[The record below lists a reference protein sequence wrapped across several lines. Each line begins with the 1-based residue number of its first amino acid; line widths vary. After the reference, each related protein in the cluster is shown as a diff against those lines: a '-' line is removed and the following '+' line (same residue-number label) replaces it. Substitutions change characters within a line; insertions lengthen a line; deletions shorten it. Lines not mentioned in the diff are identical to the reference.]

1 MSLEIKSATSRRE
14 LSRFIDVP
22 WRIIDRKQYPQ
33 WVPPLRI
40 SVKDVLVRKNPFY
53 NNADREL
60 FIAYRDGK
68 PVGRIA
74 AIENRAH
81 NEFHSDKVGFFG
93 FFECADDQE
102 AANALFDAANDW
114 LRARGLDTM
123 RGPMNP
129 STNQECGLL
138 IEGFRFQPS
147 FMTAWNPRYYTKLM
161 DGAGFTKAKDLVAYF
176 IPLTGKRPFVLPER
190 FAKHAQRAVV
200 DGVTFRDVDLR
211 HFNREIDICWD
222 IYNAAWEKN
231 WGFVPM
237 QREEFV
243 HMAKDLKPLLIPQ
256 FAFIAEVQGK
266 PAGVMINLPDY
277 SYALAKIGNGRLF
290 PTGIFKLLAS
300 RKKIKV
306 GRLMVMGVK
315 AEHRTRSVFALFGHE
330 LYRRAMEYGALGGE
344 ASWILEDNYAMT
356 RPMEAMGAKV
366 YRKWRIYDRPI
377 TSSRPERGEGESLS
391 FAALRTTTGAA

>member
-1 MSLEIKSATSRRE
+1 
-14 LSRFIDVP
+14 
-22 WRIIDRKQYPQ
+22 
-33 WVPPLRI
+33 
-40 SVKDVLVRKNPFY
+40 
-53 NNADREL
+53 
-60 FIAYRDGK
+60 
-68 PVGRIA
+68 
-74 AIENRAH
+74 
-81 NEFHSDKVGFFG
+81 
-93 FFECADDQE
+93 
-102 AANALFDAANDW
+102 
-114 LRARGLDTM
+114 
-123 RGPMNP
+123 
-129 STNQECGLL
+129 
-138 IEGFRFQPS
+138 
-147 FMTAWNPRYYTKLM
+147 MTAWNPRYYTKLM

-176 IPLTGKRPFVLPER
+176 IPLSGKRPFVLPER
-190 FAKHAQRAVV
+190 FAAHAKRAVA

-256 FAFIAEVQGK
+256 FAFIAEVHGK

-277 SYALAKIGNGRLF
+277 SYALMKIGNGRLF

-315 AEHRTRSVFALFGHE
+315 AEHRTRSIFALFGHE
-330 LYRRAMEYGALGGE
+330 LYRRAMEYGVLGGE
-344 ASWILEDNYAMT
+344 ASWILEDNFAMT

-366 YRKWRIYDRPI
+366 YRKWRIYDR
-377 TSSRPERGEGESLS
+377 
-391 FAALRTTTGAA
+391 AVK

>member
-1 MSLEIKSATSRRE
+1 VPVQITAATSRRDVN
-14 LSRFIDVP
+14 RFIDVP
-22 WRIIDRKQYPQ
+22 WRLIDRKQYPQ
-33 WVPPLRI
+33 WVPPLRV
-40 SVKDVLVRKNPFY
+40 SVKDVLDRKNPFY
-53 NNADREL
+53 NNAEREL

-81 NEFHSDKVGFFG
+81 NEFHGDKVGFFG
-93 FFECADDQE
+93 FFECADDPE
-102 AANALFDAANDW
+102 AAGALFDAATDW
-114 LRARGLDTM
+114 LKNRGLDTM

-176 IPLTGKRPFVLPER
+176 IPLSGKRPFVLPER
-190 FAKHAQRAVV
+190 FTAHAKRAIAEN
-200 DGVTFRDVDLR
+200 GVTFRDVDLR
-211 HFNREIDICWD
+211 HFQREIDVCWD
-222 IYNAAWEKN
+222 IYNSAWEKN

-256 FAFIAEVQGK
+256 FAFIAEVHGK

-366 YRKWRIYDRPI
+366 YRKWRIYDRAI
-377 TSSRPERGEGESLS
+377 HQSSNDS
-391 FAALRTTTGAA
+391 TG

>member
-1 MSLEIKSATSRRE
+1 VSLEIRPATSRRDM
-14 LSRFIDVP
+14 SRFIDVP

-81 NEFHSDKVGFFG
+81 NEFHGDKVGFFG
-93 FFECADDQE
+93 FFECADDPE

-114 LRARGLDTM
+114 LRDRGLDTM

-161 DGAGFTKAKDLVAYF
+161 DGAGFTKAKDLLAYF
-176 IPLTGKRPFVLPER
+176 IPLSGKRPFVLPER
-190 FAKHAQRAVV
+190 FAAHAKRAIA
-200 DGVTFRDVDLR
+200 DGAVTFRDVDLR
-211 HFNREIDICWD
+211 HFDREIDICWD

-243 HMAKDLKPLLIPQ
+243 HMAKDLKPLLLQQ
-256 FAFIAEVQGK
+256 FAFIAQVHGK

-300 RKKIKV
+300 KKKIKI

-366 YRKWRIYDRPI
+366 YRKWRIYDRLI
-377 TSSRPERGEGESLS
+377 K
-391 FAALRTTTGAA
+391 

>member
-1 MSLEIKSATSRRE
+1 VTLHIAVAASRRDV
-14 LSRFIDVP
+14 SKFIDVP
-22 WRIIDRKQYPQ
+22 WRLIDRKEYPQ
-33 WVPPLRI
+33 WVPPLRL
-40 SVKDVLVRKNPFY
+40 SVKDVIDRKNPFY
-53 NNADREL
+53 KNAEREL

-68 PVGRIA
+68 VVGRIA

-81 NEFHSDKVGFFG
+81 NQFHEDKVGFWG

-102 AANALFDAANDW
+102 AANALFTAAEGW

-138 IEGFRFQPS
+138 VEGFRFQPS
-147 FMTAWNPRYYTKLM
+147 FMTCWNPRYYTKLV
-161 DGAGFTKAKDLVAYF
+161 DNAGFTKTKDLLAYF
-176 IPLTGKRPFVLPER
+176 IPLSGKRPFVLPDR
-190 FAKHAQRAVV
+190 FAKHAERALKES
-200 DGVTFRDVDLR
+200 GVTFRDVDLR
-211 HFNREIDICWD
+211 HFQREIDVCWD
-222 IYNAAWEKN
+222 IYNSAWEKN

-237 QREEFV
+237 LREEFV

-256 FAFIAEVQGK
+256 FAFIAEVHGK

-277 SYALAKIGNGRLF
+277 SYALTKIGNGRLL
-290 PTGIFKLLAS
+290 PTGIFTLLAS

-315 AEHRTRSVFALFGHE
+315 AEHRSRSVFALFAYE
-330 LYRRAMEYGALGGE
+330 LYRRAVEYGALGGE
-344 ASWILEDNYAMT
+344 ASWILEDNIRLT

-366 YRKWRIYDRPI
+366 YRKWRIYDRAIP
-377 TSSRPERGEGESLS
+377 
-391 FAALRTTTGAA
+391 

>member
-1 MSLEIKSATSRRE
+1 VTLDIRPATTKKDVAK
-14 LSRFIDVP
+14 FIDVP
-22 WRIIDRKQYPQ
+22 WQLIDPKEYPQ
-33 WVPPLRI
+33 WVPPLRM
-40 SVKDVLVRKNPFY
+40 SVMDVIDRKNPFY
-53 NNADREL
+53 RKAEREL

-68 PVGRIA
+68 VVGRIA

-81 NEFHSDKVGFFG
+81 NEFHEDKVGFFG

-102 AANALFDAANDW
+102 AANALFSAAEGW
-114 LRARGLDTM
+114 LKGRGLNVM

-147 FMTAWNPRYYTKLM
+147 FMTCWNPRYYTKLT
-161 DGAGFTKAKDLVAYF
+161 DAAGFTKAKDLVAYF
-176 IPLTGKRPFVLPER
+176 IPLSGKRPFVLPER
-190 FAKHAQRAVV
+190 FAKHAERALKESE
-200 DGVTFRDVDLR
+200 VTFRDVDLG
-211 HFNREIDICWD
+211 HFQREIDVCWD

-243 HMAKDLKPLLIPQ
+243 HMAKDLKPLLVPQ
-256 FAFIAEVQGK
+256 FAFVAEVKGK

-277 SYALAKIGNGRLF
+277 SYAQMKIPSGRLLPF
-290 PTGIFKLLAS
+290 GWLKLLLS

-315 AEHRTRSVFALFGHE
+315 QEYRSRSVFALFAYE
-330 LYRRAMEYGALGGE
+330 LYRRAKAYGALGGE

-356 RPMEAMGAKV
+356 QPMEKMGAKV
-366 YRKWRIYDRPI
+366 YRKWRIYDRAIP
-377 TSSRPERGEGESLS
+377 
-391 FAALRTTTGAA
+391 

>member
-1 MSLEIKSATSRRE
+1 MPAPVSVLPTTSLSK
-14 LSRFIDVP
+14 FIDVP
-22 WRIIDRKQYPQ
+22 WKIYDRKTYPQ
-33 WVPPLRI
+33 WVPPLRM
-40 SVKDVLVRKNPFY
+40 SVKDVIDRKNPFY
-53 NNADREL
+53 KNADREL

-68 PVGRIA
+68 VVGRIA

-81 NEFHSDKVGFFG
+81 NKFHDDKVGFFG
-93 FFECADDQE
+93 FFECIDDAE
-102 AANALFDAANDW
+102 VARSLFETAESW
-114 LRARGLDTM
+114 LRSRGLDVM

-147 FMTAWNPRYYTKLM
+147 FMTCWNPRYYPKLM
-161 DGAGFTKAKDLVAYF
+161 DDAGFVKAKDLVAYF

-190 FAKHAQRAVV
+190 FAKHAERALKES
-200 DGVTFRDVDLR
+200 GVTFRDIDLR
-211 HFNREIDICWD
+211 HFQREIDICWD

-237 QREEFV
+237 EREEFV
-243 HMAKDLKPLLIPQ
+243 HTAKDLKPLVLPQ
-256 FAFIAEVQGK
+256 FAFIAEVHGK

-277 SYALAKIGNGRLF
+277 SYALTKIGNGRLF
-290 PTGIFKLLAS
+290 PTGLFTLLAAK
-300 RKKIKV
+300 KKIKL

-315 AEHRTRSVFALFGHE
+315 AEHRSRSVFALFAYE

-344 ASWILEDNYAMT
+344 ASWILEDNYRLT
-356 RPMEAMGAKV
+356 RPMESMGAKV

-377 TSSRPERGEGESLS
+377 G
-391 FAALRTTTGAA
+391 